1 MDVLD
6 ALGGVEEG
14 ESYVRL
20 TYAEALDATGDRDAA
35 REAIATARV
44 RILERAAMIHD
55 PRWKESFLER
65 VRENARTLELA
76 KQWRVV

>member
-1 MDVLD
+1 MLD
-6 ALGGVEEG
+6 ALGGIEEG

-20 TYAEALDATGDRDAA
+20 TFAEALEASGNHEAA
-35 REAIATARV
+35 CEAIATARV

-55 PRWKESFLER
+55 PAWKESFLER

-76 KQWRVV
+76 RQWRVA